1 MRGESVMKLKVP
13 VNSYAATV
21 KQIDAGADE
30 IYMGL
35 EDALF
40 HTMSFSARAQ
50 VTYNGSRSTLTEEEF
65 AKSVQYAHA
74 RNVAVNFT
82 ANCQHITK
90 SPNDFYRRAFLDYVR
105 RGIALGTDAL
115 IVADIGNLIAIR
127 KAGIEVPVIA
137 GSYLNCF
144 NSEMADFLKQF
155 GVFWICIPDH
165 VTLDE
170 VREIKAHT
178 DIEVEVFI
186 GYGCSNLGGM
196 CRLYH
201 NSGEKVRTGVPC
213 RARFL
218 LKDRDTECIMD
229 TCPDCAVCSIP
240 ALCDARIDSLKLTG
254 REMNFEEVVKLT
266 KMYKDAILTCVDGR
280 EFNKK
285 AIVSAIPWW
294 ESDMCGDTH
303 CKRCR
308 YEDTSLLRS
317 YI

>member
-1 MRGESVMKLKVP
+1 MKLKVP
-13 VNSYAATV
+13 VNSYESAV

-40 HTMSFSARAQ
+40 STMSFSARAQ
-50 VTYNGSRSTLTEEEF
+50 VTSNGSRSTLTEAEF
-65 AKSVQYAHA
+65 AKSVEYAHA

-90 SPNDFYRRAFLDYVR
+90 SPDDFYRRTFLDYVQ
-105 RGIALGTDAL
+105 RGIALGVDAL
-115 IVADIGNLIAIR
+115 IVADIGNLIALQ
-127 KAGIEVPVIA
+127 KAGVKTPVIA

-144 NSEMADFLKQF
+144 NSETVDFLKRL
-155 GVFWICIPDH
+155 GVFRICIPDH
-165 VTLDE
+165 VTLE
-170 VREIKAHT
+170 EIKAMKNHS
-178 DIEVEVFI
+178 DVEIEAFI

-196 CRLYH
+196 CHLYH
-201 NSGEKVRTGVPC
+201 NSGEKVHVGGPC

-218 LKDRDTECIMD
+218 LEGREPECIMD
-229 TCPDCAVCSIP
+229 VCPDCAICSIP
-240 ALCDARIDSLKLTG
+240 RLCDARIDSLKLTG
-254 REMNFEEVVKLT
+254 REMNSEEVVKLT
-266 KMYKDAILTCVDGR
+266 RMYKDAILTYTEGR
-280 EFNKK
+280 EFNRRT
-285 AIVSAIPWW
+285 IISAIPWW

>member
-1 MRGESVMKLKVP
+1 MKLKVP
-13 VNSYAATV
+13 VNSYESAV

-40 HTMSFSARAQ
+40 STMSFSARAQ
-50 VTYNGSRSTLTEEEF
+50 ITSKGSHSTLTETEF

-74 RNVAVNFT
+74 RNVVVNFT

-90 SPNDFYRRAFLDYVR
+90 SPDDFYRRAFLNYVQ
-105 RGIALGTDAL
+105 RGIALGVDAL
-115 IVADIGNLIAIR
+115 IVADIGNLIALR
-127 KAGIEVPVIA
+127 KAGVETPVIA

-144 NSEMADFLKQF
+144 NSETVDFLKQL
-155 GVFWICIPDH
+155 GVFRICIPDH
-165 VTLDE
+165 VTFE
-170 VREIKAHT
+170 EIKAMKDHS
-178 DIEVEVFI
+178 DVEIEAFI

-196 CRLYH
+196 CHLYH
-201 NSGEKVRTGVPC
+201 NSGEKVKVGVPC

-218 LKDRDTECIMD
+218 LEGRKPECIMD
-229 TCPDCAVCSIP
+229 ACPDCAICSIP
-240 ALCDARIDSLKLTG
+240 KLCDAEIDSLKLTG
-254 REMNFEEVVKLT
+254 REMNFEEVAKLT
-266 KMYKDAILTCVDGR
+266 RMYKDAILTYTKER
-280 EFNKK
+280 KFNKEK
-285 AIVSAIPWW
+285 IISAISWW
-294 ESDMCGDTH
+294 ESDMCGDTQ

>member
-1 MRGESVMKLKVP
+1 MKLKVP
-13 VNSYAATV
+13 VNSYESAV

-40 HTMSFSARAQ
+40 STMSFSARAQ
-50 VTYNGSRSTLTEEEF
+50 VTSNGSRSTLTEAEF
-65 AKSVQYAHA
+65 AKSVEYAHA

-90 SPNDFYRRAFLDYVR
+90 SPDDFYRRTFLDYVQ
-105 RGIALGTDAL
+105 RGIALGVDAL
-115 IVADIGNLIAIR
+115 IVADIGNLIALQ
-127 KAGIEVPVIA
+127 KAEVKTR
-137 GSYLNCF
+137 LF
-144 NSEMADFLKQF
+144 R
-155 GVFWICIPDH
+155 ICIPDH
-165 VTLDE
+165 VTLE
-170 VREIKAHT
+170 EIKAMKNHS
-178 DIEVEVFI
+178 DVEIEAFI

-196 CRLYH
+196 CHLYH
-201 NSGEKVRTGVPC
+201 NSGEKVHVGVPC

-218 LKDRDTECIMD
+218 LEGREPECIMEVG
-229 TCPDCAVCSIP
+229 PDCAICSIP
-240 ALCDARIDSLKLTG
+240 RLCDARIDSLKLTG
-254 REMNFEEVVKLT
+254 REMNSEEVVKLT
-266 KMYKDAILTCVDGR
+266 RMYKDAILTYTEGR
-280 EFNKK
+280 EFNRRT
-285 AIVSAIPWW
+285 IISAIPWW